1 MMASKQEREEITM
14 TKKEKEIY
22 DFTKRH
28 MKENNLSPFGGLI
41 FFYIGGPFPDAKMEN
56 VLNVVNQLVDDS
68 IALNKSRL
76 ASLMPF

>member
-1 MMASKQEREEITM
+1 M

-41 FFYIGGPFPDAKMEN
+41 FFYIGGAFPDAKMEN
-56 VLNVVNQLVDDS
+56 VLNVVNQLIDDS

-76 ASLMPF
+76 ASFMGF